1 MFKKIILVLAFFT
14 IILLVGKTA
23 YCVSLDLTPNQI
35 NEAIEYGKKNKRLSP
50 TNFAEPWVVHLDDEK
65 SGWATLWTPYHNV
78 AFKAKKATV
87 EKRELSEGEILRALH
102 FKESL
107 TFVVSVFGEYME
119 FAKGYNA
126 ILYSED
132 KPIYPMYS
140 FLPDYAEP
148 SRFYP
153 EIPAY
158 VAGCV
163 YKFPVENLNQSS
175 ALKLL
180 ITSPDGKELEFPFDL
195 VKIK

>member
-1 MFKKIILVLAFFT
+1 MLKKITLILALFT
-14 IILLVGKTA
+14 IISLMGKTA
-23 YCVSLDLTPNQI
+23 HCVSLDLTPSQI
-35 NEAIEYGKKNKRLSP
+35 NEAIEYAKKNKRLSP
-50 TNFAEPWVVHLDDEK
+50 TNFAEPWVVNLGEK

-78 AFKAKKATV
+78 AFKAKKAAV

-107 TFVVSVFGEYME
+107 TFVVSIFGHYME

-132 KPIYPMYS
+132 KPVYPMYA
-140 FLPDYAEP
+140 FFPDFAEP

-153 EIPAY
+153 EEPAY

-163 YKFPVENLNQSS
+163 YKFPVENINQNST
-175 ALKLL
+175 LKLL
-180 ITSPDGKELEFPFDL
+180 ITSPEGNELEFAFDL

>member
-1 MFKKIILVLAFFT
+1 MLKKITLILALFT
-14 IILLVGKTA
+14 IISLTGKTA
-23 YCVSLDLTPNQI
+23 YCVSLNLAPNQI

-50 TNFAEPWVVHLDDEK
+50 TNFAAPWVAHLDEK

-78 AFKAKKATV
+78 AFKAKKAAV

-153 EIPAY
+153 EDPAY

-163 YKFPVENLNQSS
+163 YKFPAENINQNST
-175 ALKLL
+175 LKLL
-180 ITSPDGKELEFPFDL
+180 ITSPEGKELEFPFDL

>member
-1 MFKKIILVLAFFT
+1 MKFTLV
-14 IILLVGKTA
+14 ILLA
-23 YCVSLDLTPNQI
+23 VSCLGL
-35 NEAIEYGKKNKRLSP
+35 IELSP
-50 TNFAEPWVVHLDDEK
+50 LAHAETFADRAVIEANTDL
-65 SGWATLWTPYHNV
+65 SGEHT
-78 AFKAKKATV
+78 
-87 EKRELSEGEILRALH
+87 
-102 FKESL
+102 
-107 TFVVSVFGEYME
+107 FGEYME

>member
-1 MFKKIILVLAFFT
+1 MLKRIILILAFFT
-14 IILLVGKTA
+14 IISQMNKSA

-35 NEAIEYGKKNKRLSP
+35 SEAIEYGKKNKLLSP
-50 TNFAEPWVVHLDDEK
+50 TKFAEPWVVRLDEK

-107 TFVVSVFGEYME
+107 TFVVSIFGNYME

-132 KPIYPMYS
+132 KPVYPMYT
-140 FLPDYAEP
+140 FHPDFAEP
-148 SRFYP
+148 SSFYP
-153 EIPAY
+153 EEPAY

-163 YKFPVENLNQSS
+163 YKFPVENINQNLT
-175 ALKLL
+175 LKLL

-195 VKIK
+195 VNIK

>member
-1 MFKKIILVLAFFT
+1 MLKKITLILALLT
-14 IILLVGKTA
+14 IISLTGKTA
-23 YCVSLDLTPNQI
+23 YCVSLNLTPSQI
-35 NEAIEYGKKNKRLSP
+35 NEAIEYAKKNKRLSP
-50 TNFAEPWVVHLDDEK
+50 TNFAKPWVTNLGEK

-78 AFKAKKATV
+78 AFKAKKAAV

-107 TFVVSVFGEYME
+107 TFVVSFFGNYME

-132 KPIYPMYS
+132 KPVYPMYA
-140 FLPDYAEP
+140 FHPDFAEP
-148 SRFYP
+148 SSFYP
-153 EIPAY
+153 EEPAY

-163 YKFPVENLNQSS
+163 YKFPVENINKNST
-175 ALKLL
+175 LKLL
-180 ITSPDGKELEFPFDL
+180 ITSPEGEELEFPFDL

>member
-1 MFKKIILVLAFFT
+1 MFKKTILVLAFFV
-14 IILLVGKTA
+14 IISLMGETA
-23 YCVSLDLTPNQI
+23 YCVSLNLTPNQI

-50 TNFAEPWVVHLDDEK
+50 TKFAAPWVVHLDEK

-87 EKRELSEGEILRALH
+87 EKRKLSEGEILRALH

-107 TFVVSVFGEYME
+107 TFVLSVFGEYME

-153 EIPAY
+153 EEPAY

-163 YKFPVENLNQSS
+163 YKFPVDNINQNST
-175 ALKLL
+175 LKLL

>member
-1 MFKKIILVLAFFT
+1 MLKRTLLLAFIT
-14 IILLVGKTA
+14 TVCLIGKTA
-23 YCVSLDLTPNQI
+23 YSISLDLTPEQI
-35 NEAIEYGKKNKRLSP
+35 NEAIEYGKKNKLLSP
-50 TNFAEPWVVHLDDEK
+50 TNFAKPWVVHLDDK
-65 SGWATLWTPYHNV
+65 DDWATLWTPYHNV

-102 FKESL
+102 FKDSL

-132 KPIYPMYS
+132 KPIYPMFSY
-140 FLPDYAEP
+140 FPDYAEP

-153 EIPAY
+153 EEPAF

-163 YKFPVENLNQSS
+163 YKFPVENINQNST
-175 ALKLL
+175 LKLL
-180 ITSPDGKELEFPFDL
+180 ITSPDGNELEFPFDL

>member
-1 MFKKIILVLAFFT
+1 MLKKITLILALLT
-14 IILLVGKTA
+14 IISLTGKTA
-23 YCVSLDLTPNQI
+23 YCVSLNLTPSQI
-35 NEAIEYGKKNKRLSP
+35 NEAIEYAKKNKRLSP
-50 TNFAEPWVVHLDDEK
+50 TNFAKPWVTNLGEK

-78 AFKAKKATV
+78 AFKAKKAAV

-107 TFVVSVFGEYME
+107 TFVVSFFGNYME

-132 KPIYPMYS
+132 KPVYPMYS
-140 FLPDYAEP
+140 FHPDFAEP
-148 SRFYP
+148 SSFYP
-153 EIPAY
+153 EEPAY

-163 YKFPVENLNQSS
+163 YKFPVENIKRNST
-175 ALKLL
+175 LKLL
-180 ITSPDGKELEFPFDL
+180 ITSPEGEELEFPFDL

>member
-1 MFKKIILVLAFFT
+1 MLKKITLILALFT
-14 IILLVGKTA
+14 IISLTGKTA
-23 YCVSLDLTPNQI
+23 YCVSLNLTPNQI
-35 NEAIEYGKKNKRLSP
+35 NEAIEYGKKNKLLSP
-50 TNFAEPWVVHLDDEK
+50 TNFAAPWAVHLDEK
-65 SGWATLWTPYHNV
+65 NGWATLWTPYHNI

-87 EKRELSEGEILRALH
+87 ERRELSEGEILRALYI
-102 FKESL
+102 KESL

-148 SRFYP
+148 SSFYP
-153 EIPAY
+153 ENPAY

-163 YKFPVENLNQSS
+163 YKFPAENINKNSTLR
-175 ALKLL
+175 LL
-180 ITSPDGKELEFPFDL
+180 ITSPEGKELEFPFDL

>member
-1 MFKKIILVLAFFT
+1 MLKKTTLILALFT
-14 IILLVGKTA
+14 IISLAGKTA
-23 YCVSLDLTPNQI
+23 YSVSLNLTPGQV
-35 NEAIEYGKKNKRLSP
+35 NEAIEYAKKNKRLSP
-50 TNFAEPWVVHLDDEK
+50 TNFSKPWVTNLGEK

-78 AFKAKKATV
+78 AFKAKKAAV

>member
-1 MFKKIILVLAFFT
+1 MFKKIALILAVFT
-14 IILLVGKTA
+14 IISLTGRTA
-23 YCVSLDLTPNQI
+23 YCLSLNLTPAQI

-50 TNFAEPWVVHLDDEK
+50 TNFAKPWVVLLDEK

-87 EKRELSEGEILRALH
+87 EHRELSDGEILRALH

-107 TFVVSVFGEYME
+107 TFVVSVFGGYME

-132 KPIYPMYS
+132 KPIYPIYS
-140 FLPDYAEP
+140 YYPDYAEP

-153 EIPAY
+153 EEPAF

-163 YKFPVENLNQSS
+163 YKFPVENVNQNA

-180 ITSPDGKELEFPFDL
+180 VTSPEGQELEFPFDL

>member
-1 MFKKIILVLAFFT
+1 MLKKTTLILAFFT
-14 IILLVGKTA
+14 IISLTGKTA
-23 YCVSLDLTPNQI
+23 YCVSLDLTPNQV
-35 NEAIEYGKKNKRLSP
+35 NEAIEYGKKNKLLSP
-50 TNFAEPWVVHLDDEK
+50 TNFAAPWVVHLDK
-65 SGWATLWTPYHNV
+65 KNGWATLWTPYHNV

-153 EIPAY
+153 ENPAY

-163 YKFPVENLNQSS
+163 YKFPVENINQNST
-175 ALKLL
+175 LKLL

>member
-1 MFKKIILVLAFFT
+1 MLKKTILVLAFFT
-14 IILLVGKTA
+14 IISLMGKTV
-23 YCVSLDLTPNQI
+23 YCVSLNLTPNQI

-50 TNFAEPWVVHLDDEK
+50 TNFAKPWVVHLDEK

-87 EKRELSEGEILRALH
+87 ERRELSDGEILRALH

-140 FLPDYAEP
+140 FLPDFAEP

-153 EIPAY
+153 EEPAY

-163 YKFPVENLNQSS
+163 YKFPVENINQNST
-175 ALKLL
+175 LKLL
-180 ITSPDGKELEFPFDL
+180 VTSPEGKELEFPFDL

>member
-14 IILLVGKTA
+14 IISLMGKSA
-23 YCVSLDLTPNQI
+23 YCVSLNLTPNQI
-35 NEAIEYGKKNKRLSP
+35 NEAIEYGKENKRLSP
-50 TNFAEPWVVHLDDEK
+50 TNFAAPWVTHLDEK
-65 SGWATLWTPYHNV
+65 SGWATLWTPYHNI
-78 AFKAKKATV
+78 AFKAKKAAV
-87 EKRELSEGEILRALH
+87 ERHELSEGEILRALH

-107 TFVVSVFGEYME
+107 TFVVSVFGENME

-140 FLPDYAEP
+140 YFPDYAEP

-153 EIPAY
+153 EEPAY

-163 YKFPVENLNQSS
+163 YKFPVENINQAST
-175 ALKLL
+175 LILL
-180 ITSPDGKELEFPFDL
+180 ITSPEGQELEFPFDL

>member
-1 MFKKIILVLAFFT
+1 MLKKITLVLAFFV
-14 IILLVGKTA
+14 IISLMGKTA
-23 YCVSLDLTPNQI
+23 YCVSLNLTPNQI

-50 TNFAEPWVVHLDDEK
+50 TNFAGPWVVHLDEK

-87 EKRELSEGEILRALH
+87 EKRKLSEGEILRALH

-153 EIPAY
+153 EEPAY

-163 YKFPVENLNQSS
+163 YKFPVENINLDST
-175 ALKLL
+175 LKLL
-180 ITSPDGKELEFPFDL
+180 ITSPEGKELEFPFDL